1 VLGALLVIAVA
12 AACAWAASYLMW
24 RACSRSG
31 LWGLVAGAVFAI
43 LALGC
48 AVLIALVITR
58 SWFRTPG

>member
-58 SWFRTPG
+58 SWLRTPG

>member
-1 VLGALLVIAVA
+1 MLAALLVIVLA

-43 LALGC
+43 LALVC
-48 AVLIALVITR
+48 AVLIALAITR
-58 SWFRTPG
+58 SWFRTLG